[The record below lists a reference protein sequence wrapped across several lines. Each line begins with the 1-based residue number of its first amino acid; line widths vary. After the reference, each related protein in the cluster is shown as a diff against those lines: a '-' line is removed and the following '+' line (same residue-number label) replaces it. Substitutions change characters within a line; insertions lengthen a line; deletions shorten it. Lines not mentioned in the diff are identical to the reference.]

1 MTTNPDVPQLAREI
15 AAGFCASE
23 YMAHMTLAGGRD
35 TGDAVSVA
43 IAAIERTA
51 QLNADHLD
59 DIRMPT
65 CARAVRSH
73 YALRQPEKGSTDE

>member
-1 MTTNPDVPQLAREI
+1 MTTNPDVLRLAREI
-15 AAGFCASE
+15 AASLPDL
-23 YMAHMTLAGGRD
+23 YPWRYLILD
-35 TGDAVSVA
+35 GDMDGVTSVQAA

-65 CARAVRSH
+65 FARAVRSH